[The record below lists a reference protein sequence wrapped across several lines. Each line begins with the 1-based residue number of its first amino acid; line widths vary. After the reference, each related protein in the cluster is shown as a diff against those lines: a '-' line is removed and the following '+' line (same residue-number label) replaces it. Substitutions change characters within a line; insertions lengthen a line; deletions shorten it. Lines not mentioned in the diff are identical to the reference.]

1 MSGVSKNTGSR
12 SGGLV
17 LGAVFVVAGLLHFVY
32 PKVYERVVPPYLPA
46 PLALVYV
53 SGVAEVAGGLG
64 VVFGGSRTRRYAG
77 LGLISLL
84 VAVFP
89 ANVHMAVNPD
99 QIPGLDIPP
108 WMLWARLPMQPALI
122 AVVWWMVVRKSP
134 TAHS

>member
-1 MSGVSKNTGSR
+1 VSGVSKNTGSR

-17 LGAVFVVAGLLHFVY
+17 LGAVFVVVGLLHFVY

-64 VVFGGSRTRRYAG
+64 VGFGGSRTRRYTG